1 MGTKALSGAQAIVY
15 KGTRGAKVTTGDLT
29 AISWYE
35 VIKTGAS
42 TNLSVPHIGGVF
54 RTPVSGTTTSLATGD
69 EVYPL
74 TLDRIAKTDC
84 EYTVEEGVIDVT
96 DDSESGYIANILD
109 GWKNISGSLNGFAK
123 FDEDTRSLETSA
135 ASIFSRF
142 FNKVSD
148 NSSGTYALT
157 PANNEKLLLFILLDK
172 NISVGKVQSW
182 IIVPAYIT
190 SMGGGAGLKDA
201 QKRDLSWVKAPGYVS
216 LYQRTAGQ
224 GDPIAG

>member
-1 MGTKALSGAQAIVY
+1 MGNKALSGAQAIVY
-15 KGTRGAKVTTGDLT
+15 KGSRATKVTTGNLT
-29 AISWYE
+29 AKSWYE
-35 VIKTGAS
+35 VIKVGDN
-42 TNLSVPHIGGVF
+42 TNLSIPHIGGVF
-54 RTPVSGTTTSLATGD
+54 RTPITSTIALVTGD

-96 DDSESGYIANILD
+96 DDSESGYTSNILD
-109 GWKNISGSLNGFAK
+109 GWKNISGSLGGFAK
-123 FDEDTRSLETSA
+123 FDEDTRSLETNA

-142 FNKVSD
+142 FNSVSD
-148 NSSGTYALT
+148 NSTGTYTLT
-157 PANNEKLLLFILLDK
+157 PAKNEKLLLFILLDK
-172 NISVGKVQSW
+172 GAVVGQVQSW

-216 LYQRTAGQ
+216 LYKRTVGQ
-224 GDPIAG
+224 GDAIGG